1 MATIVLV
8 HGAWL
13 GGWVWSRVVPDLWA
27 RGHTVYAPTLTGLG
41 DRAHLLDTDVDLE
54 LHATD
59 IVSLLECED
68 LQRVLL
74 VAHGYGGAVA
84 QHVAARAP
92 ERLGRL
98 LFLDA
103 LLAEDGQTLL
113 DALGPHAAALQTRA
127 DDTDG
132 VPVYGPDLGLL
143 LDGLTKR
150 DADWV
155 EDRLTPMPAAPYT
168 APLTAAGFFALSK
181 PTLFATCADG
191 DPAASAA
198 FASAHGFT
206 AYEIAAPHL
215 PMIAKPEPTAELID
229 NFARQPARALKSGAD
244 AAGADDMPPAPAAY
258 ES

>member
-41 DRAHLLDTDVDLE
+41 DRTHLLDTDVDLD
-54 LHATD
+54 LHAAD
-59 IVSLLECED
+59 VVSLLECED

-84 QHVAARAP
+84 QRVAALAP
-92 ERLGRL
+92 ERLGRF

-103 LLAEDGQTLL
+103 LLAEKGQTLL
-113 DALGPHAAALQTRA
+113 AALGPHAAALRTRA
-127 DDTDG
+127 EDADG
-132 VPVYGPDLGLL
+132 VPVYAPDLGLL
-143 LDGLTKR
+143 LDGLVKR

-155 EDRLTPMPAAPYT
+155 EDRLVPMPAASYT
-168 APLTAAGFFALSK
+168 AQLDAAGFFTLGK
-181 PTLFATCADG
+181 PLLFVTCADG

-198 FASAHGFT
+198 LARAHGFAT
-206 AYEIAAPHL
+206 HEIAAPHL
-215 PMIAKPEPTAELID
+215 PMIAKVEPTAELID
-229 NFARQPARALKSGAD
+229 NFARQPARTLQPGGD
-244 AAGADDMPPAPAAY
+244 AAGAGDVSPAPAP
-258 ES
+258 